1 MNALGECPTLK
12 LTPRPDPIAELQRT
26 ISASR
31 LGCWQQCRLKFYF
44 RYVLRLST
52 RSTPSL
58 HVGSVVHAVLQAW
71 NLGRWRK
78 EPFSTERFRTV
89 FDQQWPELQKGTV
102 IRWDGEEEAER
113 KTAWAV
119 LENYWIETPIK
130 ADEQPEAVE
139 ARVEADLSRH
149 GLPTLIGVIDL
160 VRAGGRIVDFKTSGK
175 TPDAGKAAH
184 LHEGQTSCY
193 SILYRET
200 TGRREGGVEL
210 HHLVKLKTPKVIIT
224 PLGPMTET
232 QQSRLFRGIESYLD
246 GVARKDFVPS
256 PGLACSFCEYFNE
269 CRAWTG
275 AERPPQSQP
284 R

>member
-1 MNALGECPTLK
+1 MNALGERPTLK
-12 LTPRPDPIAELQRT
+12 LTPRPDPIVELQRT

-193 SILYRET
+193 SILYREA

-269 CRAWTG
+269 CGAWTG
-275 AERPPQSQP
+275 TERPPRSSP